1 VNTPSSPAN
10 KRQTRGVRITVAA
23 IVAFMVVVVGG
34 FIYRIQQP
42 RIMTS
47 AEMKINGLYL
57 LETPRNFGELALTD
71 HNGKAFTR
79 DNLEGHWTLVFFG
92 FTYCPDVCPT
102 TMSFLNQLMG
112 ELEGTEVEDTQVVM
126 VTVDPARDTVEQLA
140 GYVPF
145 FNPDFLGVTGDFLD
159 IHRFATALNTPFRK
173 VPGQGEE
180 YLVDHSAN
188 VVLINPR
195 GDYHGFFKPPLDL
208 AKMKLTYRS
217 ARASWEHEH

>member
-1 VNTPSSPAN
+1 MNNSSNPTD
-10 KRQTRGVRITVAA
+10 KRQARGIRVTV
-23 IVAFMVVVVGG
+23 VAVVVFMVVVVAG
-34 FIYRIQQP
+34 FVYRIQQP

-47 AEMKINGLYL
+47 AEMKANGFYL
-57 LETPRNFGELALTD
+57 LETPRNFGELSLTD
-71 HNGKAFTR
+71 HNGDAFTR
-79 DNLEGHWTLVFFG
+79 EVLEGGWTLVFFG

-112 ELEGTEVEDTQVVM
+112 QLEGTEVEDTRVVM

-173 VPGQGEE
+173 VPGQGED

-188 VVLINPR
+188 VILINPR

-217 ARASWEHEH
+217 VRALWDREH